1 MHGIVCFILIVS
13 FVKCKDILIALFTIL
28 IDTICFLIIY
38 LICIFPNEKWNRV
51 CSSDAIL
58 SQVKRK
64 VKFVL
69 FRYQYVGK
77 NNANRMRLVRQETQ
91 SWKL

>member
-1 MHGIVCFILIVS
+1 MHGNVCFTLIVS
-13 FVKCKDILIALFTIL
+13 FVKCKDILIASFTIL
-28 IDTICFLIIY
+28 IDNICFLIIY
-38 LICIFPNEKWNRV
+38 LICIFPNTNYLPNEKWNGV

-69 FRYQYVGK
+69 FRYQHVGNK
-77 NNANRMRLVRQETQ
+77 
-91 SWKL
+91 